1 MFLYMYVLGL
11 LSVFLRGQGLAFV
24 SEDKLATLVGN
35 LPHVT
40 VERRYLGR

>member
-1 MFLYMYVLGL
+1 MAKNFEGSLHVT
-11 LSVFLRGQGLAFV
+11 VAHV
-24 SEDKLATLVGN
+24 